1 MVEKENLVKLT
12 FNYYFI
18 IGKATFTLTAE
29 DKDNKLN
36 TCIHVVAVLPL
47 IANI

>member
-18 IGKATFTLTAE
+18 IGKATLLWRQ
-29 DKDNKLN
+29 KNMQS
-36 TCIHVVAVLPL
+36 
-47 IANI
+47 